1 MNDVVCD
8 WFYHF
13 LPSKRFSLL
22 FHAQDGSFT
31 KQITHQW
38 SWEVIIAIHQTIIAF
53 SSSSI
58 KSVLAMYFG
67 TFISWIAGIRA
78 SVLLHNI
85 LLSNVLKCPMDFYD
99 ITPTGRILARFSH
112 DIDTL
117 DDRLIQILRQSLMIS
132 LRVRWQLSHSEC
144 N

>member
-1 MNDVVCD
+1 MMMMNNVRRWRMLCD

-13 LPSKRFSLL
+13 FSSKRVSLL

-31 KQITHQW
+31 EQITPQW
-38 SWEVIIAIHQTIIAF
+38 AWKIIIAIHQTIIAF

-67 TFISWIAGIRA
+67 TFLSWIAGLRA
-78 SVLLHNI
+78 AVLLHNI
-85 LLSNVLKCPMDFYD
+85 LLSNVLKCPMDFFE

-112 DIDTL
+112 DINTL
-117 DDRLIQILRQSLMIS
+117 DDRLINNLRQCLMTS
-132 LRVRWQLSHSEC
+132 LRVRW
-144 N
+144 